1 MHEVE
6 LLEAGPEGET
16 RPGEGGGV
24 RPRSFHVRAGREEV
38 DSRVRQILWDHPSG
52 LTVEEVSRAI
62 GLGRSST
69 GRRLD
74 ALASRGEI
82 RLHTYGHTRVFT
94 VPREAGL
101 ESILSSSQPL
111 LLVLSAGLRIL
122 GVNDPLLATFRL
134 RREDLQGRPLKSTPL
149 ARYGEDLVASLG
161 RSARERAAG
170 EAEME
175 CLIGDLHHVFR
186 TRIMPLSLAAGR
198 RGFVVTL
205 EDVTRRAIHRRRL
218 EGIMDEGTRG
228 LLSSH
233 PGLLEEI
240 LDRKRQEEQMQIVQ
254 KSVDQAPVPAF
265 WVGRDGHFLR
275 ANRAAARML
284 GYGEEELA
292 RLAYPDVDAG
302 EPPVAW
308 DSLWETLKAGTS
320 TDFESTFRAKRGDLL
335 RVNVRASHLV
345 HRGREYAFLIVEDI
359 TDRKRVEDATR
370 QANERL
376 NLLTTVTRHDV
387 LNDIAALGMY
397 LELPG
402 TGSAR
407 EFDPGT
413 TGRLQLLVRSMG
425 RKMEFTRDY
434 ADLGMK
440 MPCWEDVA
448 GCVEQAAA
456 TLVPGTFRVDLD
468 LPPLEVYADPLFE
481 RAIANLVDNTLR
493 HGEHATRIGVR
504 ARVEGDGC
512 TLIIEDDGAGVPPG
526 MKEPIFR
533 PGYGR
538 HTGLGLFLVR
548 EILGI
553 TGMSIR
559 ETGEPGKGAR
569 FEIRIPPGGFRI
581 RDGSGDTHGDTR
593 IQAQG

>member
-1 MHEVE
+1 MVFQILVFSRTEVLSEPWSSRPRSFQILSQNLILGIVSINLGARSVSLAREDQMHEVE

-38 DSRVRQILWDHPSG
+38 VSRV
-52 LTVEEVSRAI
+52 I

-94 VPREAGL
+94 VPREVGL
-101 ESILSSSQPL
+101 ESILSPSQPL

-175 CLIGDLHHVFR
+175 CLIGDFHHVFR

-265 WVGRDGHFLR
+265 WVGRDGHVLR

-345 HRGREYAFLIVEDI
+345 HRGREYAFLIVED
-359 TDRKRVEDATR
+359 
-370 QANERL
+370 
-376 NLLTTVTRHDV
+376 
-387 LNDIAALGMY
+387 
-397 LELPG
+397 
-402 TGSAR
+402 
-407 EFDPGT
+407 
-413 TGRLQLLVRSMG
+413 
-425 RKMEFTRDY
+425 
-434 ADLGMK
+434 
-440 MPCWEDVA
+440 
-448 GCVEQAAA
+448 
-456 TLVPGTFRVDLD
+456 
-468 LPPLEVYADPLFE
+468 
-481 RAIANLVDNTLR
+481 
-493 HGEHATRIGVR
+493 
-504 ARVEGDGC
+504 
-512 TLIIEDDGAGVPPG
+512 
-526 MKEPIFR
+526 
-533 PGYGR
+533 
-538 HTGLGLFLVR
+538 
-548 EILGI
+548 
-553 TGMSIR
+553 
-559 ETGEPGKGAR
+559 
-569 FEIRIPPGGFRI
+569 
-581 RDGSGDTHGDTR
+581 
-593 IQAQG
+593 